1 MDSKNQSSR
10 PAPKK
15 ELRLWPG
22 ITAVILLWLA
32 RFGLKEIIPGFEGF
46 EAAIT
51 GGFAASFLVIVW
63 WLFFSRAD
71 HLERWGAF
79 VLMAVM
85 IFVTWN
91 LNHESM
97 GPLWL
102 AAYALPFLFL
112 AFVVWAFVTRK
123 YPNKVRR
130 ITMAVTIILSC
141 TFWLFIR
148 SAGIDGDHVSDFSWR
163 WSESVEE
170 SLLTEQGAKTAAAQ
184 STEAAAGTEPEW
196 PGFRGPER
204 SGVISGLKIETDWSA
219 SPPVELWRRPVGAG
233 WSSFAVH
240 GDYIYTQEQRG
251 EIETVSCFHKPT
263 GKLIWKH
270 GDEARF
276 FESNGGAGPRATPA
290 LFDGKVFSLGAE
302 GNLNVLHAG
311 NGSVVWSRNAA
322 QDAGANIPMWGFSA
336 SPVIADSMVINAL
349 SGSLTAHDIKTG
361 EPVWHKKSAGD
372 CYSSPHLLTIGITAQ
387 IVFVNDSC
395 AAGINPSDGTI
406 LWEHKWP
413 GHPIVQP
420 ALTANGD
427 ILISVSERSGLRRL
441 SVKKEEDTWTV
452 TEQWTSAKIKPYFN
466 DFVIHKGHA
475 YGLSGRRIV
484 CVNLKDGSRCWKG
497 KNYGGQLVL
506 LAEQDLLLVLSEK
519 GSLALVQAV
528 PDKFSELAKFKAL
541 EGKTWNHPV
550 IAGGILLVRNAEEM
564 AAFKLPLFS
573 DDQS

>member
-46 EAAIT
+46 EAAIM

-141 TFWLFIR
+141 SFWLFIR

-170 SLLTEQGAKTAAAQ
+170 SLLTEQGAKTAAVQ
-184 STEAAAGTEPEW
+184 SSAAAAGTEPEW
-196 PGFRGPER
+196 P
-204 SGVISGLKIETDWSA
+204 
-219 SPPVELWRRPVGAG
+219 
-233 WSSFAVH
+233 
-240 GDYIYTQEQRG
+240 
-251 EIETVSCFHKPT
+251 
-263 GKLIWKH
+263 
-270 GDEARF
+270 
-276 FESNGGAGPRATPA
+276 
-290 LFDGKVFSLGAE
+290 
-302 GNLNVLHAG
+302 
-311 NGSVVWSRNAA
+311 
-322 QDAGANIPMWGFSA
+322 
-336 SPVIADSMVINAL
+336 
-349 SGSLTAHDIKTG
+349 
-361 EPVWHKKSAGD
+361 
-372 CYSSPHLLTIGITAQ
+372 
-387 IVFVNDSC
+387 
-395 AAGINPSDGTI
+395 
-406 LWEHKWP
+406 
-413 GHPIVQP
+413 
-420 ALTANGD
+420 
-427 ILISVSERSGLRRL
+427 
-441 SVKKEEDTWTV
+441 
-452 TEQWTSAKIKPYFN
+452 
-466 DFVIHKGHA
+466 
-475 YGLSGRRIV
+475 
-484 CVNLKDGSRCWKG
+484 
-497 KNYGGQLVL
+497 
-506 LAEQDLLLVLSEK
+506 
-519 GSLALVQAV
+519 
-528 PDKFSELAKFKAL
+528 
-541 EGKTWNHPV
+541 
-550 IAGGILLVRNAEEM
+550 
-564 AAFKLPLFS
+564 
-573 DDQS
+573 